1 MAKFSTQIIK
11 GMALATGLALMSFS
25 TSASATTL
33 VNLTSGTMDST
44 YRAYIDGSETYSNGI
59 NFGVHEVVSGAD
71 YNLFAFC
78 VDIFHHIG
86 LGTYAPAL
94 NYVSNRGD
102 PGEPLTTNSGTP
114 VPTLLTTAQKNRVSA
129 LVDIGFIMNRDA
141 PGAATSLQTA
151 AIQAA
156 IWQVLNP
163 THAITLR
170 TDNLSGASATAYS
183 TAYTNYL
190 TGPVAAGDRIF
201 TLVPSDGRTQSFAVG
216 WPIDVPE
223 PATWA
228 MMMIGFFSL
237 GSVLRARQ
245 RSLNAG

>member
-1 MAKFSTQIIK
+1 MAKFATQIIK

-33 VNLTSGTMDST
+33 VNLTSASMDGT
-44 YRAYIDGSETYSNGI
+44 YRAYIDGAETYSNGI
-59 NFGVHEVVSGAD
+59 TFGVHEVVSGAN

-94 NYVSNRGD
+94 NYISNKGD
-102 PGEPLTTNSGTP
+102 PGEPLTTNFGTP
-114 VPTLLTTAQKNRVSA
+114 VPTVLTVAQKNRVSA

-141 PGAATSLQTA
+141 PGLATSLQTA

-156 IWQVLNP
+156 IWKTLNP
-163 THAITLR
+163 THSITLR
-170 TDNLSGASATAYS
+170 TNNLSGASATAY
-183 TAYTNYL
+183 TNAFNTYL
-190 TGPVAAGDRIF
+190 TGPVVAGDRIF
-201 TLVPSDGRTQSFAVG
+201 TLVPTDGRTQSFAVG

-237 GSVLRARQ
+237 GSVLRAHR
-245 RSLNAG
+245 RTLAA